1 MLDTSI
7 WRAIGNPA
15 RSWGR
20 GVLGMLIALLPRAE
34 HLGQDGKASIVRR
47 KVEVGHIPRPLDVT
61 VLDVVVAILDV
72 TAGKLTVLFGR
83 NVDIGLSGELSGNLA
98 QSVMV
103 NCTSADDDGISTTVV
118 RRAIGGHIGFRS
130 ASDTGRIS
138 KWGGGKSS
146 LLETC
151 HVRVI
156 VADNAQIA
164 RRAVQS
170 GQGMS
175 TDSISHLAGLGGF
188 NQGLGDVNGGALA
201 VEDRADLNTSDRG
214 DVAQSH
220 RAVQGRLGRGSLGTR
235 AALCDDA
242 NGGNGLIGLLRNN
255 LDAIVKHGANGT
267 REGAHAA
274 FD

>member
-1 MLDTSI
+1 M
-7 WRAIGNPA
+7 
-15 RSWGR
+15 
-20 GVLGMLIALLPRAE
+20 
-34 HLGQDGKASIVRR
+34 
-47 KVEVGHIPRPLDVT
+47 
-61 VLDVVVAILDV
+61 DV
-72 TAGKLTVLFGR
+72 TAGKLTVLLGR
-83 NVDIGLSGELSGNLA
+83 SDDIGLSGELSGNLA

-170 GQGMS
+170 GLGMS

-188 NQGLGDVNGGALA
+188 NQGLGDGNGLVGRRQPVDGGALA
-201 VEDRADLNTSDRG
+201 VEDRADLNTGDRG

-220 RAVQGRLGRGSLGTR
+220 RAVQGRLVVVLVQKSIYWSSQ
-235 AALCDDA
+235 
-242 NGGNGLIGLLRNN
+242 N
-255 LDAIVKHGANGT
+255 
-267 REGAHAA
+267 
-274 FD
+274 